1 MFDVSSLA
9 PEMLALGA
17 FAGLVCGF
25 LNTVASSGSAVSLPI
40 LMMMGLDPIAANAT
54 NRLGVLVG
62 AMTATG
68 TFQRA
73 NQIPWRMALR
83 VLPSVTLGSAVGAL
97 LAEYIPARDLGIAIT
112 AAVLVAFVLLFTKV
126 KAAIESAASAP
137 VHFGIREDTIF
148 FGIGV
153 WLGFIVLDGATY
165 LLLALVL
172 AVHLPLLQAN
182 AIKSLAL
189 VPSSVMALIMFA
201 LDGAVVWSVG
211 AVMAAGSIVGGML
224 GARVAGSASTM
235 DRRRHLA
242 SLSPRRLPP
251 TSASAVSWPRRFPP
265 AARRAASSLSAGE
278 FSGSTKAAAR
288 SATS

>member
-1 MFDVSSLA
+1 MLDVSSLA

-62 AMTATG
+62 AMTSTG

-137 VHFGIREDTIF
+137 VHFGIREDMIF

-172 AVHLPLLQAN
+172 AVHLPLVQAN
-182 AIKSLAL
+182 ATKSLAL

-224 GARVAGSASTM
+224 GARVAGSASAKKWVF
-235 DRRRHLA
+235 RLLA
-242 SLSPRRLPP
+242 
-251 TSASAVSWPRRFPP
+251 AVI
-265 AARRAASSLSAGE
+265 LGE
-278 FSGSTKAAAR
+278 LANLGVHYFFHTA
-288 SATS
+288 

>member
-1 MFDVSSLA
+1 
-9 PEMLALGA
+9 
-17 FAGLVCGF
+17 
-25 LNTVASSGSAVSLPI
+25 
-40 LMMMGLDPIAANAT
+40 
-54 NRLGVLVG
+54 
-62 AMTATG
+62 
-68 TFQRA
+68 
-73 NQIPWRMALR
+73 MALR

-126 KAAIESAASAP
+126 KAAIEWAASAP
-137 VHFGIREDTIF
+137 VHFGIREDMIF

-172 AVHLPLLQAN
+172 AVHLPLVQAN
-182 AIKSLAL
+182 ATKSLAL

-224 GARVAGSASTM
+224 GARVAGSASAKKWVF
-235 DRRRHLA
+235 RLLA
-242 SLSPRRLPP
+242 
-251 TSASAVSWPRRFPP
+251 AVI
-265 AARRAASSLSAGE
+265 LGE
-278 FSGSTKAAAR
+278 LANLGVRYFFHTA
-288 SATS
+288 